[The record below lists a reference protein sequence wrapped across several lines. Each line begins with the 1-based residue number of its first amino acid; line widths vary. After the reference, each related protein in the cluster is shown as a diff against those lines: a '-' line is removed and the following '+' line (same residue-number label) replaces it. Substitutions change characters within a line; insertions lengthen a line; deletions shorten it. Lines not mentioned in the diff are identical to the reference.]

1 MSVSRV
7 YPCYVYLKSN
17 ITKNL
22 NQKIH
27 TKELRKDLLNAVNS
41 RFESLVDSD
50 LFKIATF
57 LDCNFGL
64 SAFEKDQQ
72 LEIRRLIK
80 STLL

>member
-1 MSVSRV
+1 M
-7 YPCYVYLKSN
+7 
-17 ITKNL
+17 

-80 STLL
+80 STLLWTKSKITSVETIGGAK